1 MLPISDAIN
10 TLNLQL
16 PHTLPDHSV
25 LIAEFDLFSFLSQS
39 VPSCNSQTSGKKCK
53 KNIRKIDGK
62 FMCSE
67 ESIQLINSTI
77 MRIEANV
84 NTQDEIDDIYASVK
98 SIFVSE
104 IDRLPDIQTASSKH
118 GKRALR
124 KAAPFWN
131 PELQQ
136 LWQNRCDKEKCYL
149 SFQCDGK
156 DRNQRN
162 AKQLFLNDFKQS
174 QRSFDTKFRQL
185 KRQHSF
191 NSFHKLADLAD
202 KAANDPCEMWKRLKA
217 LSDRKSCLR
226 PFEMMAP
233 SVKIRKKC
241 Y

>member
-1 MLPISDAIN
+1 MYCSADHIQYCVSCKVLPISDAIN
-10 TLNLQL
+10 NLSLPL

-25 LIAEFDLFSFLSQS
+25 LIAEFDLFTFLSQF
-39 VPSCNSQTSGKKCK
+39 VPSCNSQTSGKKCR

-84 NTQDEIDDIYASVK
+84 NSQDEVDDIYASVK

-104 IDRLPDIQTASSKH
+104 IDKLPDIQTASSKH

-136 LWQNRCDKEKCYL
+136 LWQQFVVTKKSAIYHFNVMVEIETKE
-149 SFQCDGK
+149 
-156 DRNQRN
+156 
-162 AKQLFLNDFKQS
+162 
-174 QRSFDTKFRQL
+174 
-185 KRQHSF
+185 
-191 NSFHKLADLAD
+191 
-202 KAANDPCEMWKRLKA
+202 M
-217 LSDRKSCLR
+217 
-226 PFEMMAP
+226 
-233 SVKIRKKC
+233 
-241 Y
+241 